1 MVSELACGWNKLT
14 CRACAKEHM
23 LFQIKKSKI
32 KEDVRGKDYAYGKR
46 NKKKRREMSFIL
58 ILFFKGKKE

>member
-46 NKKKRREMSFIL
+46 NKKK
-58 ILFFKGKKE
+58 KDVK